1 MQLLVI
7 ANEPRPELMDASLSP
22 PWTLGQAAQ
31 IREAALADTLV
42 IVAATPASRR
52 VVALAGEIGPWLPDT
67 FDVVAQ
73 RGGNLGNLLF
83 GAFEDCFHVA
93 SEPVILIG
101 MDTPQLT
108 VEHLLSAKMLLETRA
123 DAVIGLTPGGGTWL
137 IGLTRLH
144 PDAFL
149 GIPARGDDSG
159 AAQLDRLEACGYT
172 VALTDELRDLINADD
187 AIEIAG
193 LCPGRGF
200 AAAVDAAQHP
210 QRRRRSA
217 TRPYG

>member
-1 MQLLVI
+1 MQLLVF

-22 PWTLGQAAQ
+22 PWTLGEAAQ
-31 IREAALADTLV
+31 IREAALADTLET
-42 IVAATPASRR
+42 VAATPASRR
-52 VVALAGEIGPWLPDT
+52 VLALDGEVGPWLPDS

-73 RGGNLGNLLF
+73 RGGNLGNVLF

-93 SEPVILIG
+93 SDPVILIG

-108 VEHLLSAKMLLETRA
+108 VDHLLSAEMLLDTRA

-137 IGLTRLH
+137 IGLSRLH
-144 PDAFL
+144 PDAFA
-149 GIPARGDDSG
+149 GIPPRGDDSG
-159 AAQLDRLEACGYT
+159 TAQLERLGACGYD
-172 VALTDELRDLINADD
+172 VALTDELRDVVAADD
-187 AIEIAG
+187 AVAIAG
-193 LCPGRGF
+193 LCPDRRF

-210 QRRRRSA
+210 QRRPRSA